1 MENHERQLA
10 YETLNDWVGLPAADF
25 AGMTVEAI
33 AASLKQLLDEADRDN
48 PTFDEADYD
57 TVQKR
62 AQAIFDLA
70 NESHAAA
77 VALGRRGGKANTA
90 AQRATRAANAKKGG
104 RPKGS
109 KNKPKDSND

>member
-48 PTFDEADYD
+48 PTFDEADYE
-57 TVQKR
+57 TIQKR
-62 AQAIFDLA
+62 ARAIFDLV
-70 NESHAAA
+70 NETHAAA
-77 VALGRRGGKANTA
+77 VALGRMGGKANTA
-90 AQRATRAANAKKGG
+90 AQRATRAANGKLGG
-104 RPKGS
+104 RPRKS
-109 KNKPKDSND
+109 